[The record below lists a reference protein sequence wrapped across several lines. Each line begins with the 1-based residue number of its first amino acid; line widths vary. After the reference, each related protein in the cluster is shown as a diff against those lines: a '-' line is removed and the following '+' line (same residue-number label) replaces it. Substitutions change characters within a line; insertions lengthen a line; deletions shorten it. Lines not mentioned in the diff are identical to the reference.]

1 MAEGDLLQAQIKAY
15 VALDLVQ
22 VAKRTPTGRGQDY
35 LNALIEEVRRASDAV
50 EQLESRDQREPH

>member
-50 EQLESRDQREPH
+50 E